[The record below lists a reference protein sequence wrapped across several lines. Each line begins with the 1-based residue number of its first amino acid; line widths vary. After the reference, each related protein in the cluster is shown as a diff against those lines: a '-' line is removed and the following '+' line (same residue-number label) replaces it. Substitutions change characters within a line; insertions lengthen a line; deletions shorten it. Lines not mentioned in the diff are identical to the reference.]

1 MIQSNYEAMGRIRY
15 DVLKSFFEALSHKN
29 IPYAVIKGEILSLYA
44 YGKAGQRYSGD
55 VDILVSIN
63 DVERVKS
70 ELKELGFNARDSFDT
85 DIALFS
91 THQSIT
97 HVKEV
102 NGECIEVDINH
113 DVFWAE
119 YTGERLDISEFL
131 SDTIEVEIY
140 NCNIKTVTPLKAMMI
155 LALHHY
161 RELNSL
167 FYLSTP
173 NCIDYKLFRDVYH
186 LWTNNKQIIMDKLYE
201 ISSKYKIIPYVY
213 YVLYY
218 TNQVF
223 ADDDLENMV
232 QSLETEEGKALL
244 NFYGLTKEERK
255 EWKVDFFTRLN
266 EEHVFNLIKDDLTQ
280 NDIEKLNVMHSIFPS
295 QYWAT
300 VYSQL
305 RK

>member
-1 MIQSNYEAMGRIRY
+1 MIQSNYEVVSRKRY
-15 DVLKSFFEALSHKN
+15 YELKPFFEVLSHKN
-29 IPYAVIKGEILSLYA
+29 IPYAVIKGEVLSLYA
-44 YGKAGQRYSGD
+44 YSKVGQRHSGD

-63 DVERVKS
+63 DVERVKK
-70 ELKELGFNARDSFDT
+70 ELEVLGFNARDSFDI
-85 DIALFS
+85 DIALSS
-91 THQSIT
+91 THQSIV

-102 NGECIEVDINH
+102 DSEHIEVDINH

-119 YTGERLDISEFL
+119 YTGERLDISQLL

-140 NCNIKTVTPLKAMMI
+140 NCNIKTFTPLITMML

-167 FYLSTP
+167 FYLSIP

-186 LWTNNKQIIMDKLYE
+186 LWTNNKQIMIGKLYE

-223 ADDDLENMV
+223 ADADLEKLV
-232 QSLETEEGKALL
+232 QSFETEEGKELL

-255 EWKVDFFTRLN
+255 EWKIDFFTRLN
-266 EEHVFNLIKDDLTQ
+266 EENVFNFIKDDLTL
-280 NDIEKLNVMHSIFPS
+280 NDIERLNAMHSIFPS